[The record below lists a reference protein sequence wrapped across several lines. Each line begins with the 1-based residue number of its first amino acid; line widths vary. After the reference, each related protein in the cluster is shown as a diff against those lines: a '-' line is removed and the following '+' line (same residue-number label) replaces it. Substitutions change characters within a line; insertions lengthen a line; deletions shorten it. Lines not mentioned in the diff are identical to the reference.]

1 MLTGIESVTDAAK
14 SGQPVIVTC
23 KPNVSKVR
31 KLIKKIKSDGRC
43 TIRDIY
49 KAAGKSLFIS
59 F

>member
-31 KLIKKIKSDGRC
+31 KLIKSDGRC

-49 KAAGKSLFIS
+49 KAAGESLFIS